1 MAASSGSL
9 AAGGA
14 EGGRECRGGRI
25 AGAVLAALAVSAASA
40 AAAGEERRLNVY
52 GWFDALP
59 PATLANFE
67 KETGIRVAHETYDAN
82 ETLDA
87 RLRAGASGFDVVF
100 PSYFF
105 MERQIADGLY
115 RRLDKSK
122 LGNLRHLDAGI
133 AAVLA
138 DSDPGNAHAV
148 PDMWGMT
155 GMGFDEGRVRER
167 MAEVP
172 TDSYDLIFKPEIVS
186 RFADCGVF
194 LLVAPREVV
203 ALALNYLGLDP
214 NGGDMDDL
222 RAAMELLEAVRPYV
236 RYFSGRRH
244 VDDLARGE
252 VCLGILWSPDVPLAQ
267 ARADEAGRGVRL
279 AWSVPREGALLWIDS
294 AVIPADAR
302 HPGNAHRFIDY
313 LLRPDV
319 AADRM
324 RRIPAALPNAAAAA
338 LLDAKTRSDR
348 ATFPTDEE
356 RSRLFRAEAHGP
368 AYARAL
374 AAAWAELRKDPAA
387 R

>member
-1 MAASSGSL
+1 MY
-9 AAGGA
+9 
-14 EGGRECRGGRI
+14 GGRS
-25 AGAVLAALAVSAASA
+25 AGAVLAALAVMAAPA
-40 AAAGEERRLNVY
+40 AAADEEKRLNVY

-59 PATLANFE
+59 PATLSNFE
-67 KETGIRVAHETYDAN
+67 RETGIRVAHETYDAN

-87 RLRAGASGFDVVF
+87 RLRAGASGYDVVF

-105 MERQIADGLY
+105 MERQIADGVY

-122 LGNLRHLDAGI
+122 LANLRHLDAGV

-138 DSDPGNAHAV
+138 EYDPGNAHAV

-155 GMGFDEGRVRER
+155 GMGFDEDRVRER
-167 MAEVP
+167 MADAP

-186 RFADCGVF
+186 KFADCGVF
-194 LLVAPREVV
+194 LLDAPREVV
-203 ALALNYLGLDP
+203 ALALRYLGLDP
-214 NGGDMDDL
+214 NGEDMGDL
-222 RAAMELLEAVRPYV
+222 RAAIELLEAVRPHV

-252 VCLGILWSPDVPLAQ
+252 ACLGILWSPDVALAQ
-267 ARADEAGRGVRL
+267 ARADAAGRAVRL

-294 AVIPADAR
+294 AVIPADAP
-302 HPGNAHRFIDY
+302 HPGNAHLFIDY
-313 LLRPDV
+313 LLRPEV

-324 RRIPAALPNAAAAA
+324 RRIAAALPNAGAAA
-338 LLDAKTRSDR
+338 LLDAKARSDR

-374 AAAWAELRKDPAA
+374 AAAWAELRGDPAA